1 MNIWLLCDV
10 FVLLLGRWFF
20 FASYRSFIPCT
31 ILFVMNLCGMVFTA
45 TQNMY
50 TGFNHFQV
58 FFLYLMFSVVFSTFF
73 PDILPNQIKSL
84 SNWIVRFSFGKI
96 CFFFFIHT
104 DNLMAI
110 CWLLKRFG
118 AKDGSKEQAKCTIA
132 SIAINLTKMKHRWNE
147 ESFQANTIRLKF
159 IFRQS
164 INDRKNSTN
173 ALILWLND
181 VFNSK
186 TWFACFT
193 QATFALDSHRF
204 FFLFLS
210 FILLGFFMFSL
221 SWLFVLLKTLGH
233 GWCAQWYTIFGV
245 SFFGKIIAISWQS
258 HRAKNQC

>member
-1 MNIWLLCDV
+1 
-10 FVLLLGRWFF
+10 
-20 FASYRSFIPCT
+20 
-31 ILFVMNLCGMVFTA
+31 MVFTA
-45 TQNMY
+45 TQNMC
-50 TGFNHFQV
+50 TGFNHVRDFTL
-58 FFLYLMFSVVFSTFF
+58 FNVFSCVQHIFF

-96 CFFFFIHT
+96 CFFSSFILIIWWRYV
-104 DNLMAI
+104 DYLNVLVPKME
-110 CWLLKRFG
+110 
-118 AKDGSKEQAKCTIA
+118 AKNKAKCTIA

-193 QATFALDSHRF
+193 QATFSLDSHRF
-204 FFLFLS
+204 FFHFYLFFLVS
-210 FILLGFFMFSL
+210 SCFHYLDY
-221 SWLFVLLKTLGH
+221 LFCWKRWDMVGT
-233 GWCAQWYTIFGV
+233 QWYTIFGV